1 MKTNVRVRKKRFIAM
16 LMAFVMVL
24 SLVPGIRAEAS
35 TDYNANSYDNRS
47 LLNEKLV
54 FPGDTFDFGDQE
66 KTVEYKSFASTSKKI
81 AVHKGT
87 HTVLDYSDSQL
98 GFDTND
104 DFRCWRVTEVNVS
117 GGADIVLTPVS
128 KSTYYI
134 TYVLPEGGDYKN
146 ADDNPDHYTSGT
158 GKIQIK
164 NATRVESDKDFIGW
178 FRNADYTGDIV
189 KEISKDENADITLYA
204 LFKGANSKITY
215 YDATDNKEIGKD
227 GNTASFVDSN
237 NNPAIYTEG
246 EANLDI
252 NGGKFGDAQKK
263 HYAFDGWY
271 IDEKCEQKITGLTR
285 ANVGDIL
292 IRAKFI
298 PNSYN
303 INYNANGGE
312 LKSGVTNPAT
322 YTFGNSETLNELTKT
337 GYVFSGWYSNSDY
350 TGNPVTEITINNIDS
365 LLNTTDNTINL
376 YAKFTP
382 MTATLTLDDDN
393 PTTAGSAESYTLT
406 YDSDMPQ
413 ITLPVKEN
421 YIFDGYYLDGV
432 QFVKADGDWNEINGL
447 IESKKWKS
455 ENSSLNLTA
464 KWKADSF
471 VIAYDLNGGTNDAN
485 NPASYTYGE
494 GVASFKDATKT
505 GYNFT
510 GWYSIHGSEET
521 KVESI
526 SATQSGNVSLKA
538 HYTPK
543 TATLVLEDNGGTGGA
558 ADPSG
563 LTYDSVMPTI
573 TIPTRDSYTFDG
585 YYVGTVQ
592 YVGKDGSW
600 NNVDGKIVNGKW
612 ASEDTSLTIT
622 AKWTPVDYK
631 ITYELNG
638 GTLATANPEGYTY
651 GTGIASEA
659 INAPTKKGYTFD
671 GWYDATE
678 GGNKVTSISTTDSG
692 DKKLYAQWTINQYKV
707 TFVDENGTTVL
718 KEAASYD
725 YGTKAADIVK
735 PDAPTKAKTTEYTYT
750 FTGWTPE
757 IADVSDS
764 DVTYKAT
771 YSSTKNQYTVIWKD
785 GNGETLK
792 TETLE
797 YGKTPSY
804 DGIAPTKTATPAY
817 TYTFNNTWTPAITT
831 VTGDVT
837 YTAEFVSSEIQY
849 SLKFDGNGATVID
862 STSVDGATVMN
873 DQSFAYDVEKA
884 LNANEYV
891 KTGYSFKEWNTKR
904 DGTGTSYADKA
915 AFKLQSDVTL
925 YAQWTVNQYNVTF
938 VDEDGT
944 TVLKEATA
952 YDYGTKAADI
962 VKPDEPSKSA
972 TAEYTY
978 AFAGWTP
985 EISDVNDAD
994 ATYKAVYTATKNKY
1008 TITWVDG
1015 DGNTI
1020 KTDSIEYGET
1030 PVFNGDSPAK
1040 TATVSNTYKF
1050 NNNWMPAIA
1059 KVTGDATYT
1068 AQFDESVKQYE
1079 VTFDGNGATGLDG
1092 KEGLDM
1098 AGQLCDYN
1106 IETALNANEYV
1117 KKGYAFTGWNS
1128 QADGTGDNYAD
1139 KDTIKLTSDCT
1150 LYAQWKLVD
1159 YSITYVTKMGKY
1171 FDGTY
1176 PDSNPKT
1183 YTYGTTIG
1191 VGSGAET
1198 ALKVAEVVPNSENY
1212 TFDAWYTDEA
1222 FTGSKF
1228 EGIGSE
1234 DIGDITLYAKY
1245 IPKTFEIKYIIDD
1258 DAKKING
1265 NPDTYDYG
1273 TGIVELADVV
1283 KDGYIFEGWF
1293 SDPEFTKKITCIDP
1307 TQSGNI
1313 KIYAKLVLKPIEKL
1327 EIPTSKTEGDIK
1339 GSKFID
1345 LLAGVV
1351 KCTKNS
1357 IQLKWKKVEG
1367 ADGYLIYGNQCN
1379 HHGHKYK
1386 YKYITKLGPNKT
1398 SWTAKKL
1405 RKNKYYKYY
1414 VAAYRMVDG
1423 KREIITISKTVHAT
1437 TLSKKYGIA
1446 QKVKVNK
1453 STVNLAAGGTFK
1465 LKAKEV
1471 NVSRKIQ
1478 VHRAICFESTD
1489 TDIATVN
1496 KKGRIKAI
1504 SPGECKIYIFA
1515 QNGKFTTCKVI
1526 VE

>member
-1 MKTNVRVRKKRFIAM
+1 MT
-16 LMAFVMVL
+16 
-24 SLVPGIRAEAS
+24 
-35 TDYNANSYDNRS
+35 T
-47 LLNEKLV
+47 
-54 FPGDTFDFGDQE
+54 TQ
-66 KTVEYKSFASTSKKI
+66 KSF
-81 AVHKGT
+81 
-87 HTVLDYSDSQL
+87 
-98 GFDTND
+98 
-104 DFRCWRVTEVNVS
+104 E
-117 GGADIVLTPVS
+117 
-128 KSTYYI
+128 
-134 TYVLPEGGDYKN
+134 
-146 ADDNPDHYTSGT
+146 
-158 GKIQIK
+158 
-164 NATRVESDKDFIGW
+164 
-178 FRNADYTGDIV
+178 
-189 KEISKDENADITLYA
+189 
-204 LFKGANSKITY
+204 
-215 YDATDNKEIGKD
+215 
-227 GNTASFVDSN
+227 
-237 NNPAIYTEG
+237 
-246 EANLDI
+246 
-252 NGGKFGDAQKK
+252 
-263 HYAFDGWY
+263 
-271 IDEKCEQKITGLTR
+271 
-285 ANVGDIL
+285 
-292 IRAKFI
+292 
-298 PNSYN
+298 
-303 INYNANGGE
+303 
-312 LKSGVTNPAT
+312 
-322 YTFGNSETLNELTKT
+322 
-337 GYVFSGWYSNSDY
+337 
-350 TGNPVTEITINNIDS
+350 
-365 LLNTTDNTINL
+365 
-376 YAKFTP
+376 
-382 MTATLTLDDDN
+382 
-393 PTTAGSAESYTLT
+393 
-406 YDSDMPQ
+406 
-413 ITLPVKEN
+413 
-421 YIFDGYYLDGV
+421 
-432 QFVKADGDWNEINGL
+432 
-447 IESKKWKS
+447 
-455 ENSSLNLTA
+455 
-464 KWKADSF
+464 
-471 VIAYDLNGGTNDAN
+471 
-485 NPASYTYGE
+485 
-494 GVASFKDATKT
+494 
-505 GYNFT
+505 
-510 GWYSIHGSEET
+510 
-521 KVESI
+521 
-526 SATQSGNVSLKA
+526 
-538 HYTPK
+538 
-543 TATLVLEDNGGTGGA
+543 
-558 ADPSG
+558 
-563 LTYDSVMPTI
+563 
-573 TIPTRDSYTFDG
+573 
-585 YYVGTVQ
+585 
-592 YVGKDGSW
+592 
-600 NNVDGKIVNGKW
+600 IVNGKW

-622 AKWTPVDYK
+622 AKWTPVDYN

-651 GTGIASEA
+651 GTGIAAEA

-671 GWYDATE
+671 GWFDAAE

-735 PDAPTKAKTTEYTYT
+735 PDAPTKAKTAEYTYT

-785 GNGETLK
+785 GNGDTLK

-849 SLKFDGNGATVID
+849 SVKFDGNGATGID

-891 KTGYSFKEWNTKR
+891 KTGYSFKEWNTKQ

-985 EISDVNDAD
+985 EISDVNDDD

-1092 KEGLDM
+1092 KEGLAM

-1106 IETALNANEYV
+1106 IETVLNANEYV

-1128 QADGTGDNYAD
+1128 QADGQGDSYTD
-1139 KDTIKLTSDCT
+1139 KDTIKLTDDYT

-1159 YSITYVTKMGKY
+1159 YSITYVTKMGEY

-1176 PDSNPKT
+1176 PETNPKS
-1183 YTYGTTIG
+1183 YTYGTAIG
-1191 VGSGAET
+1191 VGADATTTSKIEGVT
-1198 ALKVAEVVPNSENY
+1198 PQSDNY
-1212 TFDAWYTDEA
+1212 TFDAWYADASFSGE
-1222 FTGSKF
+1222 KF
-1228 EGIGSE
+1228 AGINAD

-1245 IPKTFEIKYIIDD
+1245 IPKKYEIKYIIDGD
-1258 DAKKING
+1258 VKKITG

-1273 TGIVELADVV
+1273 TGVEKLADVV
-1283 KDGYIFEGWF
+1283 KDGYDFEGWYT
-1293 SDPEFTKKITCIDP
+1293 DPAFTNKITSINP
-1307 TQSGNI
+1307 SQSGDI
-1313 KIYAKLVLKPIEKL
+1313 KIYAKVVLKPMEKL

-1339 GSKFID
+1339 GSKFMD

-1379 HHGHKYK
+1379 NHGHKYK
-1386 YKYITKLGPNKT
+1386 YKYITKVGPNKT

-1405 RKNKYYKYY
+1405 KKNKYYKYY
-1414 VAAYRMVDG
+1414 IAAYRMVNG
-1423 KREIITISKTVHAT
+1423 KKEIITISKTVHAT

-1453 STVNLAAGGTFK
+1453 NTVNLAVNGTFK

-1471 NVSRKIQ
+1471 NASRKIQ

-1489 TDIATVN
+1489 TDIATVD

-1515 QNGKFTTCKVI
+1515 QNGKYTTCKVI

>member
-35 TDYNANSYDNRS
+35 VKYETEGESNRNL
-47 LLNEKLV
+47 LLNSVV
-54 FPGDTFDFGDQE
+54 FPGDTFDFGGEE
-66 KTVEYKSFASTSKKI
+66 KTVKYINVDGTASNEIQVNKN
-81 AVHKGT
+81 T
-87 HTVLDYSDSQL
+87 HTVLDYSDSKL
-98 GFDTND
+98 GFATYN
-104 DFRCWRVTEVNVS
+104 DFRCWYVNDVNVS
-117 GGADIVLTPVS
+117 GGAAIELTPVS

-134 TYVLPEGGDYKN
+134 YYVLPEGGDYKN
-146 ADDNPDHYTSGT
+146 PEDNPVKYISGT
-158 GKIQIK
+158 GTITIK
-164 NATRVESDKDFIGW
+164 KATYLESEENFIGW

-237 NNPAIYTEG
+237 NNPATYTEG

-312 LKSGVTNPAT
+312 LKTGVTNPAT
-322 YTFGNSETLNELTKT
+322 YTFGDSETLNELTKT
-337 GYVFSGWYSNSDY
+337 GYVFGGWYSNSDY
-350 TGNPVTEITINNIDS
+350 TGNPVTEITIDNIDS
-365 LLNTTDNTINL
+365 LLNTTDNTINI

-382 MTATLTLDDDN
+382 KTTELTLVDDKT
-393 PTTAGSAESYTLT
+393 PTADITRKYTLT
-406 YDSDMPQ
+406 YDGYMPQ

-421 YIFDGYYLDGV
+421 YIFDGYYLDDV
-432 QFVKADGDWNEINGL
+432 QFVKADGDCNEINGL

-471 VIAYDLNGGTNDAN
+471 EIAYDLNGGTNDAN

-573 TIPTRDSYTFDG
+573 TVPTRDSYTFDG

-651 GTGIASEA
+651 GTGIAAEA

-671 GWYDATE
+671 GWFDAAE

-692 DKKLYAQWTINQYKV
+692 DKKLYAQWTINQYKM

-735 PDAPTKAKTTEYTYT
+735 PDDPTKAKTAEYTYT

-764 DVTYKAT
+764 DV
-771 YSSTKNQYTVIWKD
+771 
-785 GNGETLK
+785 
-792 TETLE
+792 
-797 YGKTPSY
+797 
-804 DGIAPTKTATPAY
+804 
-817 TYTFNNTWTPAITT
+817 
-831 VTGDVT
+831 
-837 YTAEFVSSEIQY
+837 
-849 SLKFDGNGATVID
+849 
-862 STSVDGATVMN
+862 
-873 DQSFAYDVEKA
+873 
-884 LNANEYV
+884 
-891 KTGYSFKEWNTKR
+891 
-904 DGTGTSYADKA
+904 
-915 AFKLQSDVTL
+915 
-925 YAQWTVNQYNVTF
+925 
-938 VDEDGT
+938 
-944 TVLKEATA
+944 
-952 YDYGTKAADI
+952 
-962 VKPDEPSKSA
+962 
-972 TAEYTY
+972 
-978 AFAGWTP
+978 
-985 EISDVNDAD
+985 
-994 ATYKAVYTATKNKY
+994 TYKAVYTATKNKY

-1092 KEGLDM
+1092 KEGLAM

-1106 IETALNANEYV
+1106 IETVLNANEYV

-1128 QADGTGDNYAD
+1128 QADGQGDSYTD
-1139 KDTIKLTSDCT
+1139 KDTIKLTDDYT

-1159 YSITYVTKMGKY
+1159 YSITYVTKMGEY

-1176 PDSNPKT
+1176 PETNPKS
-1183 YTYGTTIG
+1183 YTYGTAIG
-1191 VGSGAET
+1191 VGADATTTSKIEGVT
-1198 ALKVAEVVPNSENY
+1198 PQSDNY
-1212 TFDAWYTDEA
+1212 TFDAWYADPSFNGE
-1222 FTGSKF
+1222 KF
-1228 EGIGSE
+1228 AGINAE
-1234 DIGDITLYAKY
+1234 DIGDVTLYAKY
-1245 IPKTFEIKYIIDD
+1245 IPKKYEIKYIIDGD
-1258 DAKKING
+1258 VKKITG

-1273 TGIVELADVV
+1273 TGVEKLADVV
-1283 KDGYIFEGWF
+1283 KDGYDFEGWYT
-1293 SDPEFTKKITCIDP
+1293 DPAFTNKITSINP
-1307 TQSGNI
+1307 SQSGDI
-1313 KIYAKLVLKPIEKL
+1313 KIYAKVVLKPMEKL

-1339 GSKFID
+1339 GSKFMD

-1379 HHGHKYK
+1379 NHGHKYK
-1386 YKYITKLGPNKT
+1386 YKYITKVGRNKT

-1405 RKNKYYKYY
+1405 KKNKYYKYY
-1414 VAAYRMVDG
+1414 IAAYRMVDG

-1489 TDIATVN
+1489 TDIATVD

-1504 SPGECKIYIFA
+1504 SSGECKIYIFA